1 MSAPGLKNAL
11 LNDPERWRQRAEQ
24 ARAIAD
30 GIADPEA
37 KRTML
42 GIAQGYERLA
52 QRAEDRLL
60 TLLTESA
67 GAQIIRRTI

>member
-1 MSAPGLKNAL
+1 MSRPGLQNAL
-11 LNDPERWRQRAEQ
+11 LNDPEHWRQRAEE
-24 ARAIAD
+24 ARAIVD

-37 KRTML
+37 RRTML

-60 TLLTESA
+60 TLFTHSA
-67 GAQIIRRTI
+67 GAEAVGRTI